1 MTGNRPGAG
10 PVVACLRVCDLHPE
24 VDPLTGAIRTEAAG
38 LGLSTADAAALER
51 ALQAAEAWTAPVV
64 AVTVGPPAAD
74 RVLRDVAALGV
85 AVLRV
90 EAGGPADADAGE
102 QLAGDERGQAR
113 QVADAVVRTFGR
125 PRLVVCGDRS
135 VDRGTGAF
143 PGFLAHELGAVQAL
157 GLVALS
163 PVGPGRRAVGDKAE
177 AGSETGCEGV
187 RDGLLAE
194 RRLDGGWRERLFV
207 PLPAVCSVEGAGVR
221 LRRAGLGAALATAQ
235 LEVPVFR
242 APTSRPAGAE
252 RVQFGA
258 PRPFAPRPR
267 IVPAPTATDPHLRI
281 LDLCGAL
288 VERDPPVVLG
298 PLDSGAAAD
307 EFLGFLDRHGYLE
320 KLEPGAASAGA
331 G

>member
-1 MTGNRPGAG
+1 MTGNRPASG

-24 VDPLTGAIRTEAAG
+24 VDPLTGAIRTEVAG

-51 ALQAAEAWTAPVV
+51 ALQAGEAWTAPV
-64 AVTVGPPAAD
+64 AAITVGPPAVD

-90 EAGGPADADAGE
+90 DAGGAADTDDGE

-135 VDRGTGAF
+135 ADRGTGAF
-143 PGFLAHELGAVQAL
+143 PGFLAHELGAAQAL
-157 GLVALS
+157 GLVTLT
-163 PVGPGRRAVGDKAE
+163 PVGPGVHAVGGE
-177 AGSETGCEGV
+177 AGREGV
-187 RDGLLAE
+187 REGLVAE

-221 LRRAGLGAALATAQ
+221 LRRAGLDAALATAE
-235 LEVPVFR
+235 LAVPVSH
-242 APTSRPAGAE
+242 APAPRPTGAE
-252 RVQFGA
+252 RVHFGA
-258 PRPFAPRPR
+258 ARPFAPRPR
-267 IVPAPTATDPHLRI
+267 VVPAPPAADPLLRI
-281 LDLCGAL
+281 FDLCGAL

-298 PLDSGAAAD
+298 PLDPGTAAD
-307 EFLGFLDRHGYLE
+307 ELLGFLDRHGYLE
-320 KLEPGAASAGA
+320 KLDAGAASAGT